1 MRTLIKVTLQDLQ
14 VISLDEAAQLVAY
27 SMRDNPAN
35 VRAFG
40 IEDADLRSRSLVR
53 FFRPVLRGLYRRGVV
68 IGALC
73 DNALVG
79 VCAMAQPGSCQP
91 TLLEKLEFVPSLV
104 SGNPMGTAIRVA
116 RWAGEWARR
125 DPTRPHWHLGPVA
138 VSPHFQGQGIG
149 CTMLAAF
156 CERID
161 QEHTLA
167 YLETDTFKNV
177 GFYQRFGFRVIEQAA
192 VLGIPNWF
200 MSRPPTDYQRK
211 SLPEQH
217 PIL

>member
-1 MRTLIKVTLQDLQ
+1 MTLRDLRVTN
-14 VISLDEAAQLVAY
+14 LDEAAQLVAY
-27 SMRDNPAN
+27 SMRDNPIN
-35 VRAFG
+35 VRAFS

-53 FFRPVLRGLYRRGVV
+53 FFRPVLRGLHKRGVIV
-68 IGALC
+68 GAFC

-91 TLLEKLEFVPSLV
+91 TLLEKIEFLPSLV
-104 SGNPMGTAIRVA
+104 FGNPMGTAIRVA

-125 DPTRPHWHLGPVA
+125 DPPRPHWHLGTVA

-149 CTMLAAF
+149 RAMLAAF

-161 QEHTLA
+161 RAHTFA
-167 YLETDTFKNV
+167 YLETDKFKNV

-200 MSRPPTDYQRK
+200 MSRPPTDYQRRL
-211 SLPEQH
+211 LPEQH